1 MMECVRRHTTAAPNS
16 PRSSA
21 IHNNGRHGS
30 CTRDKIRRQWLGCWD
45 DGHVPRRCGNV
56 ARLQG
61 LDDTQLSLQ
70 VSLKV

>member
-1 MMECVRRHTTAAPNS
+1 MGCVRRHTTAAPNS

-21 IHNNGRHGS
+21 IHNGRHGS
-30 CTRDKIRRQWLGCWD
+30 CTRDKIRRQWLACWD
-45 DGHVPRRCGNV
+45 DGRVPRRCGNV